1 MTDYVMYSCNFL
13 VIFLLILLVDPVK
26 DSCNST
32 PSFRNMTLPDGC
44 VNEETNS
51 NLVDI
56 GYCPDTRCV
65 RNDTSYGC
73 ACSDR
78 RFCCGPRETSEIPVR
93 CAGAVTFNLT
103 KVQRCGCAECRAK
116 VSYIQGA
123 VIGAS
128 EKKPIKY
135 GDVIVEGLDDTV
147 TDGKG
152 RFRIEVPEGMTRVV
166 VTFKDIFNRL
176 ESTTKV
182 FHVKSNQHSFH
193 KIELREKVP
202 IIEFS
207 GAQSKDIPLGQ
218 ADKPSF
224 GDVDIMED
232 SFLSEDGIPYRGQV
246 KASVGFIDPRNASDI
261 LSAPGDFSALDENG
275 EEQILR
281 SYGMIKLNFQDNQG
295 KRLDRAKP
303 IKVYLDPEQIN
314 MTDSN
319 GNTTAK
325 LWWMDKK
332 TGRWIQA
339 GELRSTDRNNG
350 TRRKR
355 SNRIFFV
362 AELSEAVLLDTTW
375 NIDDERVYNFVR
387 VEAPVNSLL
396 TMVGKQA
403 GSDQFYGYRQ
413 ETVTNQNNG
422 RVCIATYKEGDAFL
436 LAEKDGKPLEPL
448 VPVPPEVKATIVLT
462 NNLGDLISVKA
473 FSYTATETGS
483 QGPIYNIWR
492 KWECLTFS
500 DHHTFKFKAESNAAE
515 PTFEMCSI
523 RVEGKKKPESWYGR
537 FRYDATAERCY
548 IKVKVLGSRSVIMVK
563 SYTDYM
569 ISGSYIEYGYSAA
582 ITQPTDTTEN
592 GKEVSVVCL
601 EYRCSGLFMDGA
613 SYENKKQMT
622 FLTVVPL
629 TSNCVFKS
637 LDSGLQSKQ
646 SKCTSSIPA
655 PTAQE
660 KTFCV
665 PADLSGG
672 SIGLY
677 DGDEGLVKNRCYEGD
692 NDVGT
697 PSQVKKAYGHTL
709 IYECR

>member
-1 MTDYVMYSCNFL
+1 MV
-13 VIFLLILLVDPVK
+13 LILLVDPVK

-51 NLVDI
+51 SLVDI
-56 GYCPDTRCV
+56 GFCPDTRCV
-65 RNDTSYGC
+65 RNDTNYGG

-103 KVQRCGCAECRAK
+103 KIQRCGCAECIGK

-123 VIGAS
+123 VIGTS
-128 EKKPIKY
+128 EKKPMKY

-152 RFRIEVPEGMTRVV
+152 RFRIEVPEEMTRVV

-193 KIELREKVP
+193 KIELRERVP

-207 GAQSKDIPLGQ
+207 GAQPKNIPLGQ

-224 GDVDIMED
+224 ADVDILED

-246 KASVGFIDPRNASDI
+246 KASVGFIDPRNGSDI

-339 GELRSTDRNNG
+339 GELRSTDRNDG

-362 AELSEAVLLDTTW
+362 AELSEDVPLDTTW
-375 NIDDERVYNFVR
+375 NIDDATVYNFVG
-387 VEAPVNSLL
+387 VEAPLNALV
-396 TMVGKQA
+396 TMVGKQD

-413 ETVTNQNNG
+413 ESVTNQNTR
-422 RVCIATYKEGDAFL
+422 RVCIATYTEGYAFL

-448 VPVPPEVKATIVLT
+448 EPASSFPSEVMATIVST
-462 NNLGDLISVKA
+462 NNLGDSISVKA
-473 FSYTATETGS
+473 FSYKATETGP
-483 QGPIYNIWR
+483 QGPIYNIWS
-492 KWECLTFS
+492 KWKCLTFS
-500 DHHTFKFKAESNAAE
+500 ANYTFKFKESNAAG
-515 PTFEMCSI
+515 PTFEMCST
-523 RVEGKKKPESWYGR
+523 RVEDRTKPESWYGR
-537 FRYDATAERCY
+537 QPYNAKAERCY

-563 SYTDYM
+563 SYTDYN
-569 ISGSYIEYGYSAA
+569 ISGSNTEYGYSAA
-582 ITQPTDTTEN
+582 ITEPTETTEN

-601 EYRCSGLFMDGA
+601 EYRCSGLFTDP
-613 SYENKKQMT
+613 NKGYTNADQMT

-646 SKCTSSIPA
+646 STCTSSVPA

-665 PADLSGG
+665 PTDLSG
-672 SIGLY
+672 SAVGLY
-677 DGDEGLVKNRCYEGD
+677 DGDEGLVQSRCYEGY
-692 NDVGT
+692 NSVAT
-697 PSQVKKAYGHTL
+697 ASEVKKADGHTL
-709 IYECR
+709 TYECR

>member
-1 MTDYVMYSCNFL
+1 MRYNPVISFL
-13 VIFLLILLVDPVK
+13 VVLILLADPVK

-32 PSFRNMTLPDGC
+32 PSFRNMTLPHDC

-56 GYCPDTRCV
+56 GYCLDTDCV
-65 RNDTSYGC
+65 RNDTNVNGG

-78 RFCCGPRETSEIPVR
+78 RPRETSDIPVR
-93 CAGAVTFNLT
+93 CAGAVTFNLS
-103 KVQRCGCAECRAK
+103 KIERCGCAECRKK

-123 VIGAS
+123 VIGRS
-128 EKKPIKY
+128 EKKPMKY
-135 GDVIVEGLDDTV
+135 GGVIVEGLRDEF

-152 RFRIEVPEGMTRVV
+152 RFFIKVPEGMTRVV
-166 VTFKDIFNRL
+166 VTFKDNYDQL

-193 KIELREKVP
+193 KIELRERVP

-207 GAQSKDIPLGQ
+207 GAQPKNIPLGQ

-224 GDVDIMED
+224 AEVDIMED

-246 KASVGFIDPRNASDI
+246 KASVGFIDPRNGSDI

-281 SYGMIKLNFQDNQG
+281 SYGMIKLNFQDSQG

-339 GELRSTDRNNG
+339 GELRSTDRNDG

-362 AELSEAVLLDTTW
+362 AELSQAVPLDTTL
-375 NIDDERVYNFVR
+375 NIDDANVNSFVA
-387 VEAPVNSLL
+387 VEAPFNALV

-403 GSDQFYGYRQ
+403 GSDQFFGYRQ
-413 ETVTNQNNG
+413 ESVTNQTTG
-422 RVCIATYKEGDAFL
+422 RVCIETYTKGEAFL

-448 VPVPPEVKATIVLT
+448 KLASSFPTEVKARIVST
-462 NNLGDLISVKA
+462 NNFSDPISVKA
-473 FSYTATETGS
+473 FRYKVTETES

-492 KWECLTFS
+492 KWECLAFS
-500 DHHTFKFKAESNAAE
+500 DHHTFKFEESDAAKLS
-515 PTFEMCSI
+515 FEMCTT
-523 RVEGKKKPESWYGR
+523 RVYGATIPTSWFTKYP
-537 FRYDATAERCY
+537 FNAAADRCY

-563 SYTDYM
+563 SR
-569 ISGSYIEYGYSAA
+569 SSFNSSFPKFEYGYSAA
-582 ITQPTDTTEN
+582 ITEPTNETEN
-592 GKEVSVVCL
+592 EKEVSVVCL
-601 EYRCSGLFMDGA
+601 EYRCSVK
-613 SYENKKQMT
+613 NRPMT

-629 TSNCVFKS
+629 TSKCVFKS
-637 LDSGLQSKQ
+637 LNTDLQNK
-646 SKCTSSIPA
+646 KCTYNSSIPA

-665 PADLSGG
+665 PDNLSGG
-672 SIGLY
+672 SVGLY
-677 DGDEGLVKNRCYEGD
+677 DGNEELVRSRCYEGD
-692 NDVGT
+692 NDVMIS
-697 PSQVKKAYGHTL
+697 SQDKNSKGHTL
-709 IYECR
+709 TYECR

>member
-1 MTDYVMYSCNFL
+1 MV
-13 VIFLLILLVDPVK
+13 LILLVDPVK

-193 KIELREKVP
+193 KIELRERVP

-207 GAQSKDIPLGQ
+207 GAQPKNIPLGQ

-224 GDVDIMED
+224 AEVDIMED

-339 GELRSTDRNNG
+339 GELRSTDRNDG

-362 AELSEAVLLDTTW
+362 AELSEDVPLDTTW
-375 NIDDERVYNFVR
+375 NIDDATVYKFVG
-387 VEAPVNSLL
+387 VEAPLNALV

-413 ETVTNQNNG
+413 ESVTNQNTR
-422 RVCIATYKEGDAFL
+422 RVCIATYREGDAFL

-448 VPVPPEVKATIVLT
+448 EPAPSFLPEVMATIVST
-462 NNLGDLISVKA
+462 NNLGDSISVKA
-473 FSYTATETGS
+473 FSYKATERGS
-483 QGPIYNIWR
+483 QGPIYNFWR
-492 KWECLTFS
+492 QWECPTFS
-500 DHHTFKFKAESNAAE
+500 GHHTFKFEESNAVQ
-515 PTFEMCSI
+515 PPFEMCST
-523 RVEGKKKPESWYGR
+523 RFAGRTNPKLWYGR
-537 FRYDATAERCY
+537 PRYNANAERCY
-548 IKVKVLGSRSVIMVK
+548 IKVKVLGSRSVFLVK
-563 SYTDYM
+563 SYTDYI
-569 ISGSYIEYGYSAA
+569 ISGSYNEYGYSAA

-592 GKEVSVVCL
+592 GQEVSVVCL

-613 SYENKKQMT
+613 LYENANQMT

-629 TSNCVFKS
+629 TSNCVFQS

-646 SKCTSSIPA
+646 STCTSSVPA

-665 PADLSGG
+665 PTDLSGG

-677 DGDEGLVKNRCYEGD
+677 DGNEGLVQSSCYEGE
-692 NDVGT
+692 NNNVGT
-697 PSQVKKAYGHTL
+697 ASQVKNPDGHTL
-709 IYECR
+709 TYECR

>member
-1 MTDYVMYSCNFL
+1 MV
-13 VIFLLILLVDPVK
+13 LILLVDPVK

-51 NLVDI
+51 SLVDI
-56 GYCPDTRCV
+56 GYCSDTRCV
-65 RNDTSYGC
+65 RNDTNYGG

-93 CAGAVTFNLT
+93 CAGAVTFNFT
-103 KVQRCGCAECRAK
+103 KVQRCGCAEYKAK
-116 VSYIQGA
+116 VSYIEGA

-193 KIELREKVP
+193 KIELRERVP

-207 GAQSKDIPLGQ
+207 GAQPKDIPLGQ

-224 GDVDIMED
+224 ADVDIMED

-246 KASVGFIDPRNASDI
+246 NASVGFIDPRNGSDI

-281 SYGMIKLNFQDNQG
+281 SYGMIKLNFQDSQG

-339 GELRSTDRNNG
+339 GELRSTDRNDG

-362 AELSEAVLLDTTW
+362 AELSEDVPLDTTL
-375 NIDDERVYNFVR
+375 NIDDANVYKFVG
-387 VEAPVNSLL
+387 VEAPSNALV
-396 TMVGKQA
+396 TMVGKQV

-413 ETVTNQNNG
+413 ESVTNQNTR
-422 RVCIATYKEGDAFL
+422 RVCIATYTEGDAFL

-448 VPVPPEVKATIVLT
+448 EPASSFPSEVMATIVST
-462 NNLGDLISVKA
+462 NNLGDSISVKA
-473 FSYTATETGS
+473 FSYKATETGP
-483 QGPIYNIWR
+483 QGPIYNIQR
-492 KWECLTFS
+492 KSECLTFS
-500 DHHTFKFKAESNAAE
+500 GHHTFKFKESNAAE
-515 PTFEMCSI
+515 PTFEMCST
-523 RVEGKKKPESWYGR
+523 RVDDRTNPMLWYGR
-537 FRYDATAERCY
+537 SPYDASSERCY
-548 IKVKVLGSRSVIMVK
+548 IKVKVLGSRSVFLVK
-563 SYTDYM
+563 SYTNYI
-569 ISGSYIEYGYSAA
+569 ISGSNNEYGYSAA
-582 ITQPTDTTEN
+582 ITQLTDTTEN
-592 GKEVSVVCL
+592 GQEVSVVCL
-601 EYRCSGLFMDGA
+601 EYRCGGLFVDGD
-613 SYENKKQMT
+613 YTNDDQMT

-646 SKCTSSIPA
+646 STCTSSVPA

-660 KTFCV
+660 KIFCV
-665 PADLSGG
+665 PTDLSGG
-672 SIGLY
+672 SVGLY
-677 DGDEGLVKNRCYEGD
+677 DGRKGLVQSRCYEGD
-692 NDVGT
+692 NSVST
-697 PSQVKKAYGHTL
+697 ELYVTKADGHTL
-709 IYECR
+709 TYECR

>member
-1 MTDYVMYSCNFL
+1 M
-13 VIFLLILLVDPVK
+13 
-26 DSCNST
+26 
-32 PSFRNMTLPDGC
+32 
-44 VNEETNS
+44 E
-51 NLVDI
+51 I
-56 GYCPDTRCV
+56 GYCPETDCV
-65 RNDTSYGC
+65 RNDTNVNGG
-73 ACSDR
+73 ACLDK

-103 KVQRCGCAECRAK
+103 KIERCGCAECRKK

-128 EKKPIKY
+128 EKKPMGY
-135 GDVIVEGLDDTV
+135 GNVIVEGLDDTV

-152 RFRIEVPEGMTRVV
+152 QFRIEVPEGMRRVV

-182 FHVKSNQHSFH
+182 FHVKSNQRSFH
-193 KIELREKVP
+193 KIELRERVP

-207 GAQSKDIPLGQ
+207 GAQPKNIPLGQ

-224 GDVDIMED
+224 ADVNILED

-246 KASVGFIDPRNASDI
+246 KASVGFIDPRNGSDI

-281 SYGMIKLNFQDNQG
+281 SYGMIKLNFQDSQG

-339 GELRSTDRNNG
+339 GELRSTDRNDG
-350 TRRKR
+350 IRRKR

-362 AELSEAVLLDTTW
+362 AELSEDVPLDTTW
-375 NIDDERVYNFVR
+375 NIDDASVYNFVG
-387 VEAPVNSLL
+387 VEAPLNALV

-403 GSDQFYGYRQ
+403 GSNQFYGYRQ
-413 ETVTNQNNG
+413 ESVTNQNTR
-422 RVCIATYKEGDAFL
+422 RVCIATYREGDAFL
-436 LAEKDGKPLEPL
+436 LAEKDGKPMEPIE
-448 VPVPPEVKATIVLT
+448 PASSFPPEVMAAIVST
-462 NNLGDLISVKA
+462 NNLGASISVKA
-473 FSYTATETGS
+473 FSYKATEIGS
-483 QGPIYNIWR
+483 QGPIYNNR
-492 KWECLTFS
+492 KQWECLTFS
-500 DHHTFKFKAESNAAE
+500 GNYTFKFKESNAAE
-515 PTFEMCSI
+515 PTFEMCTI
-523 RVEGKKKPESWYGR
+523 RVAALTDDKLWYTH
-537 FRYDATAERCY
+537 FPYNASAKLCY

-563 SYTDYM
+563 SSNSSS
-569 ISGSYIEYGYSAA
+569 SGSKIEYGYSAA
-582 ITQPTDTTEN
+582 ITEPTEETKN
-592 GKEVSVVCL
+592 SKNVSVVCL
-601 EYRCSGLFMDGA
+601 EYRCSVK
-613 SYENKKQMT
+613 NWPMT

-629 TSNCVFKS
+629 TSKCVFKS
-637 LDSGLQSKQ
+637 LDSALRDKQ
-646 SKCTSSIPA
+646 STCTASIPA

-665 PADLSGG
+665 PADLSG
-672 SIGLY
+672 SSVGLY
-677 DGDEGLVKNRCYEGD
+677 DGDDRLVQSRCYVGDNRLDKESSVKNP
-692 NDVGT
+692 V
-697 PSQVKKAYGHTL
+697 GHTL
-709 IYECR
+709 TYECR